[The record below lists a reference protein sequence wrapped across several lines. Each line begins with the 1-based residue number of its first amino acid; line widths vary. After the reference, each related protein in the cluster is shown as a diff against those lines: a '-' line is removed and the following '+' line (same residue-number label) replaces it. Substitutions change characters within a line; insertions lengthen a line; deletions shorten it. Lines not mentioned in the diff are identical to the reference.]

1 VSARFGAFLSQHAR
15 HRFAHGG
22 ACAHSGDVPET
33 QSPAGDAPPTGEATP
48 PGRLASLAARA
59 PWRRLPHPLRW
70 LTVALIGGTFIVVGI
85 ALLVL
90 PGPGIAF
97 IVLGLA
103 ILATEFVWAET
114 LLHRVKDGGKRGLQ
128 MTRSMVRGRRGTAA
142 TPPDC

>member
-48 PGRLASLAARA
+48 PDGLASLAARA

-70 LTVALIGGTFIVVGI
+70 LTQL
-85 ALLVL
+85 
-90 PGPGIAF
+90 
-97 IVLGLA
+97 
-103 ILATEFVWAET
+103 
-114 LLHRVKDGGKRGLQ
+114 
-128 MTRSMVRGRRGTAA
+128 
-142 TPPDC
+142 